1 MGRAKV
7 RTRRTFGAVRKLP
20 SGRHQA
26 KYTGPDGQWHKASHT
41 FDAKEDAEGWLRDER
56 RLISL
61 DMWTPPTVRAA
72 LRAARTLSVDE
83 AVDQWAKTA
92 GHLAESSRRLY
103 QSIRRNRITPYLS
116 EVRLDEFTRA
126 DAHRWVNEIRRDHGG
141 LTKRNV
147 DAYKLLHS
155 ALQAEVDAGTLDVN
169 PVQVRGATQLPERE
183 EKAVPTLVQLQTIVA
198 NMPEHLQAGTL
209 VAAWCGLRSAEWQEL
224 RRSDIERHRQPVG
237 ADGKRP
243 ADLVRIHVDR
253 QAHKR
258 AGEWTVTPPKGGKTR
273 TVTLPIHLV
282 SVLDEHVEKFAQPG
296 RSGLLFPNAEGEQ
309 LTRQKFYEAFK
320 ARARAAGCPK
330 VSPHSLRHFAGTAY
344 AQVGGTTREIMDYLG
359 HSSMDV
365 AIGYQHTTASRPEFL
380 AAAMAAMA
388 TVTTPETPA
397 ETAPGETEDQG
408 EGQGGSDGE

>member
-1 MGRAKV
+1 MTFLTEGRA
-7 RTRRTFGAVRKLP
+7 
-20 SGRHQA
+20 Q
-26 KYTGPDGQWHKASHT
+26 
-41 FDAKEDAEGWLRDER
+41 GWLDSEE
-56 RLISL
+56 RLI
-61 DMWTPPTVRAA
+61 DRGDWTPPAERAA
-72 LRAARTLSVDE
+72 KSAAQSVSVDE
-83 AVDQWAKTA
+83 AVDQWVKTA

-116 EVRLDEFTRA
+116 EVRLDEFTRS

-273 TVTLPIHLV
+273 TVTLPAHLV
-282 SVLDEHVEKFAQPG
+282 SVLDEHVEKFAQSG

-320 ARARAAGCPK
+320 ARAKAAGCPK

-365 AIGYQHTTASRPEFL
+365 AIGYQHVAASRPEFL

-388 TVTTPETPA
+388 TATVPG
-397 ETAPGETEDQG
+397 APGEDQDNETNG
-408 EGQGGSDGE
+408 GGSDGE

>member
-1 MGRAKV
+1 MGRAKA

-26 KYTGPDGQWHKASHT
+26 KYTGPDGQWHKAAHT

-56 RLISL
+56 RLISMDL
-61 DMWTPPTVRAA
+61 WTPPTVRAA
-72 LRAARTLSVDE
+72 QRAARTVTVDE
-83 AVDQWAKTA
+83 AVDQWVKTA

-116 EVRLDEFTRA
+116 EVRLDEFTRS

-155 ALQAEVDAGTLDVN
+155 ALQSEVDAGTLDVN
-169 PVQVRGATQLPERE
+169 PVQVRGATQLPDRE

-243 ADLVRIHVDR
+243 EDLVRIHVDR

-273 TVTLPIHLV
+273 TVTLPAHLV
-282 SVLDEHVEKFAQPG
+282 SVLDGHVEKFAQPG

-320 ARARAAGCPK
+320 ARAKAAGCPK

-365 AIGYQHTTASRPEFL
+365 AIGYQHVAASRPEFL

-388 TVTTPETPA
+388 TAGLPG
-397 ETAPGETEDQG
+397 APGDDEDQG
-408 EGQGGSDGE
+408 DGKGDGGSGDE